1 MYMGVG
7 NYKSEFINQNT
18 YSLIMLTSRKSIF
31 PFETV
36 IIILKIY
43 VKALLFE
50 FHTYTHLK
58 YPIYCDLKC
67 QVAFFC
73 RLNFL

>member
-1 MYMGVG
+1 MGVG

-43 VKALLFE
+43 VKALLF
-50 FHTYTHLK
+50 
-58 YPIYCDLKC
+58 
-67 QVAFFC
+67 
-73 RLNFL
+73 